1 MYKTDYEYIL
11 VKTFT
16 QDYINENN
24 YSYINNSYNDYE
36 HILINN
42 NLNNVCETISFESK
56 IKLQIKSHTLYCSH

>member
-24 YSYINNSYNDYE
+24 YSYINNLYNDYE
-36 HILINN
+36 LILINN
-42 NLNNVCETISFESK
+42 NLNNVCENF
-56 IKLQIKSHTLYCSH
+56 L